1 MWIRI
6 VAAAAV
12 LISAI
17 IHLEQWIL
25 VFRGTAYIGPAMLI
39 NFIGG
44 LVIVVLLLWWRTS
57 WVPWAL
63 TVLFGAATFGAFLI
77 SATVGLF
84 GVHEHWTIWE
94 VWVAAAVEVI
104 AIITGLAGLAS
115 RPAARR

>member
-1 MWIRI
+1 MAIRI
-6 VAAAAV
+6 VAAVAV

-25 VFRGTAYIGPAMLI
+25 VFRDTPYVGPAMLT
-39 NFIGG
+39 NFIVG
-44 LVIVVLLLWWRTS
+44 LIIVALLLWWRTS
-57 WVPWAL
+57 RVPWAL
-63 TVLFGAATFGAFLI
+63 TVLFGAATLGAFLI

-94 VWVAAAVEVI
+94 VWVAAIVEVV
-104 AIITGLAGLAS
+104 AIITGLVGFAQ